1 MQHVAK
7 YVARKMPKRD
17 ESGLTRRER
26 QIMDVVYELEG
37 ATAAEV
43 HERLPDPPSYSA
55 VRAMLARLESKGH
68 LKHTQDGPRYVFH
81 ALVPRATARRRA
93 LDRLVKVFFDD
104 SPAKA
109 VNALLDTSDSL
120 SDEELKELRRAIDEA
135 RSRGR

>member
-1 MQHVAK
+1 MS
-7 YVARKMPKRD
+7 KRD
-17 ESGLTRRER
+17 ESELSRRER

-55 VRAMLARLESKGH
+55 VRAMLARLEQKGQ

-81 ALVPRATARRRA
+81 ALVPRAAARRRA
-93 LDRLVKVFFDD
+93 LDRLVKVFFND

-109 VNALLDTSDSL
+109 VNALLDTSGSL
-120 SDEELKELRRAIDEA
+120 TDAELLELRRAIDEA
-135 RSRGR
+135 RKRER